1 MLPCNSASTP
11 DWNDVRYAVVIA
23 RCGSLAAASRQ
34 LGVDQTTVARRLRA
48 LEACLGTPLFER
60 LRGQLTPTPMGEELL
75 ARGQRMEAEVAALC
89 HLVTDRQAQLK
100 GVVRITAVDALAAH
114 YLARQLA
121 DLRSRYPELVI
132 EIIASSKSL
141 DLVRREA
148 DIAVRLARPA
158 DGDLVVRCLGRLAY
172 GVYGPEKP
180 LLCSSW
186 QTAPWVGYER
196 ALDQLPEMCWLSE
209 QVGQHNVT
217 FRCNNIDA
225 LANAVADG
233 LGLGILPCLVGSQHP
248 GLRCLSGDQ
257 AVLSREIWLVLPR
270 ELRDVPRVRVVGD
283 WLIERFRRDE
293 TRFSRTS

>member
-132 EIIASSKSL
+132 EIIAS
-141 DLVRREA
+141 
-148 DIAVRLARPA
+148 
-158 DGDLVVRCLGRLAY
+158 C
-172 GVYGPEKP
+172 
-180 LLCSSW
+180 
-186 QTAPWVGYER
+186 
-196 ALDQLPEMCWLSE
+196 
-209 QVGQHNVT
+209 
-217 FRCNNIDA
+217 
-225 LANAVADG
+225 
-233 LGLGILPCLVGSQHP
+233 
-248 GLRCLSGDQ
+248 
-257 AVLSREIWLVLPR
+257 
-270 ELRDVPRVRVVGD
+270 
-283 WLIERFRRDE
+283 
-293 TRFSRTS
+293 

>member
-1 MLPCNSASTP
+1 MP
-11 DWNDVRYAVVIA
+11 DSNDVRYAVVIA
-23 RCGSLAAASRQ
+23 RCGSLAAASRA

-60 LRGQLTPTPMGEELL
+60 LGGQLTPTPIGDALL

-89 HLVTDRQAQLK
+89 HLVTDRQAQVK
-100 GVVRITAVDALAAH
+100 GVVRITAVDTLASH

-121 DLRSRYPELVI
+121 DLRGRYPELAI
-132 EIIASSKSL
+132 EIIASSRSL
-141 DLVRREA
+141 DLGRREA

-158 DGDLVVRCLGRLAY
+158 DGDLVVRRLGRLAY

-180 LLCSSW
+180 LLCTSW

-196 ALDQLPEMCWLSE
+196 ALDLVPEMCWLSE
-209 QVGQHNVT
+209 HVGQQNVA

-233 LGLGILPCLVGSQHP
+233 LGLGILPCLVGGHHP
-248 GLRCLSGDQ
+248 GLRCLSGDK

-270 ELRDVPRVRVVGD
+270 ELRDVPRVRVVSD
-283 WLIERFRRDE
+283 WLVERFHRDE
-293 TRFSRTS
+293 ARFASTA